1 MYILKIAYLLDGS
14 WEETEKSAAS
24 TEGLLKKGEYL
35 SEQYVD
41 LTGVRNFGRCCV
53 CRAWASDK
61 RQIGA
66 VAEMS
71 NGAEIDGKWYCDVC
85 LPKDHLNAF

>member
-1 MYILKIAYLLDGS
+1 MYILKIAYLLNGS
-14 WEETEKSAAS
+14 WEEAEESAVS
-24 TEGLLKKGEYL
+24 TEELIKKGEYL

-61 RQIGA
+61 HKTGA

-85 LPKDHLNAF
+85 LPKDHPNAF

>member
-24 TEGLLKKGEYL
+24 TEELLKKGEYL

-53 CRAWASDK
+53 CQAWTSDK

-66 VAEMS
+66 VEEMS